1 MISLEKKYLIMK
13 KIIEYLKQKDGK
25 ALMTNVVGEVIYLAD
40 GQATWKE
47 IEDIVFEL
55 QKKGILEI
63 EPVWHNEYVVKLK
76 NRELEK

>member
-13 KIIEYLKQKDGK
+13 KIIENLRKKGGK
-25 ALMTNVVGEVIYLAD
+25 ALMTNIVANVIYIAD
-40 GQATWKE
+40 GQASWRE

-63 EPVWHNEYVVKLK
+63 SPVWSNEYEVRLK
-76 NRELEK
+76 QK